1 MDSNDYIEFEGVRRY
16 QPDALH
22 KRMAAR
28 IAALETEL
36 IEAAMRAD
44 YWRGEHDTAAFQ
56 LQDARA
62 NIAELEAQLQT
73 QSINAEIANMQ
84 FVDSLD
90 RVMRERDVA
99 QARNAELEAQ
109 LQALSVVVDGQNR
122 KLKILLAAAAAR
134 GDGFGPVPANPTDG
148 MSYLERQMLL
158 DTDINE
164 V

>member
-36 IEAAMRAD
+36 IEAATKAD

-62 NIAELEAQLQT
+62 NIAELEAQLQ
-73 QSINAEIANMQ
+73 
-84 FVDSLD
+84 
-90 RVMRERDVA
+90 
-99 QARNAELEAQ
+99 
-109 LQALSVVVDGQNR
+109 ALSVMVDGQNR

-134 GDGFGPVPANPTDG
+134 GDGFGPVPAQPTDG
-148 MSYLERQMLL
+148 MSYMERQALL
-158 DTDINE
+158 DTDVNE